1 MGVCYRSSYPSLS
14 LNKPPP
20 GAEPLVKE
28 QTPSAAGAG
37 LMMLWCHMSNLITCW
52 VDWHFRWWLLATALQ
67 VVDAHPSHAK
77 RQRLSANRNKQ
88 PTKKKKK
95 KSKFILNHFP
105 VCTHVTTPHSFEN
118 IWWFTNLFLK
128 SLGMFYRLFLVDHT
142 CEYLNVCTCVHVQS
156 AYAHVCCLIGR
167 QLLIIASTA
176 VMSLM
181 SP

>member
-95 KSKFILNHFP
+95 KIKIYSEPLSSLYTCDNTSLLWEHMVVHKSFSKVW
-105 VCTHVTTPHSFEN
+105 VCFTVSF
-118 IWWFTNLFLK
+118 
-128 SLGMFYRLFLVDHT
+128 S
-142 CEYLNVCTCVHVQS
+142 
-156 AYAHVCCLIGR
+156 
-167 QLLIIASTA
+167 LIIH
-176 VMSLM
+176 VNI
-181 SP
+181 

>member
-14 LNKPPP
+14 LNRPPL

-67 VVDAHPSHAK
+67 AHLTCKEGAAKWQQIITIYSEPPTSLYTCDKMSTFSSVTEMSFGIEGHKALWEYMVVH
-77 RQRLSANRNKQ
+77 
-88 PTKKKKK
+88 
-95 KSKFILNHFP
+95 KS
-105 VCTHVTTPHSFEN
+105 
-118 IWWFTNLFLK
+118 FLK
-128 SLGMFYRLFLVDHT
+128 VCWHVLLSLTKTMWLFE
-142 CEYLNVCTCVHVQS
+142 CVCMCAGWVQLLSHVVS
-156 AYAHVCCLIGR
+156 R

-176 VMSLM
+176 AVSLI